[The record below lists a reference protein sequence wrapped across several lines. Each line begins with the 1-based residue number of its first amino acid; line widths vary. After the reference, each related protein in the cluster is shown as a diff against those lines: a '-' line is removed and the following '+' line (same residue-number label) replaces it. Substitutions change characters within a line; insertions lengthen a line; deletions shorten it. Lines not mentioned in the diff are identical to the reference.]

1 MSHLDQGFYIPAII
15 LITPSS
21 NKSTFGQS
29 CASLIPADLSVL
41 DQQFS
46 SRMRP
51 D

>member
-1 MSHLDQGFYIPAII
+1 MSHLDQRFYIPAII
-15 LITPSS
+15 VFTPSS

-29 CASLIPADLSVL
+29 YASLMPADLSVL
-41 DQQFS
+41 DQQVN